1 MRRVREVYWTGPMPS
16 GGVERVSE
24 QDSFLKRHGFLIAGV
39 ALPIL
44 VVVIFVLAR
53 TLPRLWVEDPRY
65 DLVYGVRSS
74 FGAHPR
80 SIACDLAVDEGRLRV
95 RWVKLKDPSYQDQP
109 RAYRLHPATG
119 VVEEIPLPEP
129 DDVERL
135 EGTLDLFVAGLEG
148 FRLDRSPRSPDGYEF
163 DESSGR
169 GSGLL
174 GELLVD
180 RNRPRA
186 VLRKGG
192 RVIVLP
198 ATNDAGYGY
207 WPVQFL
213 GWLVPVEDGR

>member
-1 MRRVREVYWTGPMPS
+1 MN
-16 GGVERVSE
+16 E

-44 VVVIFVLAR
+44 VVVAFVLAR

-65 DLVYGVRSS
+65 DVLYGVRASY
-74 FGAHPR
+74 GTR
-80 SIACDLAVDEGRLRV
+80 SRPVDCDLAVVDGRLRV
-95 RWVKLKDPSYQDQP
+95 RWVKMQNPSYQDP
-109 RAYRLHPATG
+109 PSLYRLHPASG
-119 VVEEIPLPEP
+119 AVEEIPLPEP
-129 DDVERL
+129 EDVENL

-163 DESSGR
+163 DESAGG

-180 RNRPRA
+180 RNRRA
-186 VLRKGG
+186 RSVIRKGG

-198 ATNDAGYGY
+198 RTDDAAYGY
-207 WPVQFL
+207 APVQFL
-213 GWLVPVEDGR
+213 GWLVPVEEGR